1 MVASSIEDIS
11 EAREALHATH
21 ASSRP
26 LSDGYERVGLI
37 GEAEF
42 ALRYGLKFDR
52 EVRPSGDRGVDFM
65 VPMLMSLDV
74 KTARK
79 PYNLIVEEGK
89 VLADIYVLAGID
101 DNDRVT
107 FHGWEH
113 RRVIAKAPVRDF
125 GYGVMNHYIAREKLR
140 PMRELES
147 RIGSIQSFCKA
158 GDI

>member
-1 MVASSIEDIS
+1 
-11 EAREALHATH
+11 
-21 ASSRP
+21 
-26 LSDGYERVGLI
+26 
-37 GEAEF
+37 
-42 ALRYGLKFDR
+42 
-52 EVRPSGDRGVDFM
+52 M

-113 RRVIAKAPVRDF
+113 RRVLATAPVRDF

-147 RIGSIQSFCKA
+147 RIGSIESFCKA